1 MGINENFYFFIAT
14 LWIFLYTYITTTS
27 KEVKALN
34 EKQLVMLA
42 KSGDKDAFCSLYGK
56 YKEKLFRYAYYHLKN
71 VSDAEDA
78 VSECVVLAFSEIS
91 KLKKAES
98 FSSWI
103 FRIMYC
109 TCTKYIKK
117 QVNQRQSIEI
127 STIANTY
134 TVEQNKAENKT
145 EVMQALNILSDDE
158 REIVMLSIIGG
169 LKSKEIAE
177 IKNLTAGSVRS
188 KLSRSLAKMRKFLE

>member
-1 MGINENFYFFIAT
+1 M
-14 LWIFLYTYITTTS
+14 
-27 KEVKALN
+27 
-34 EKQLVMLA
+34 
-42 KSGDKDAFCSLYGK
+42 
-56 YKEKLFRYAYYHLKN
+56 KN

-78 VSECVVLAFSEIS
+78 VSECVILAFSEIS

-98 FSSWI
+98 FSSWF

-117 QVNQRQSIEI
+117 QVDQRQSIEI

-134 TVEQNKAENKT
+134 TEEQNKAENKT
-145 EVMQALNILSDDE
+145 EVMQALNILNDEE
-158 REIVMLSIIGG
+158 REIVMLSVIGG